1 MATANVKSVFDQK
14 ITKAYFYA
22 VGRRKTAIAT
32 VRLFEDKSN
41 QMIVNGQDL
50 RDYFLNQTLISEVLK
65 PFVELAIRGGVSITA
80 RIIGGG
86 KTAQAQALQLAI
98 ARALVLRSQDNRGTL
113 KKANLLSRD
122 AREKESKKYG
132 LKKARKAPQ
141 FSKR

>member
-1 MATANVKSVFDQK
+1 MATIDSKMLFDQK

-32 VRLFEDKSN
+32 VRLFDDKN
-41 QMIVNGQDL
+41 NTMVVNGKEL

-65 PFVELAIRGGVSITA
+65 PFAELALRGGLGFTA

-86 KTAQAQALQLAI
+86 KTAQSQALQLAI
-98 ARALVLRSQDNRGTL
+98 ARALVLSSSDNRGTL